1 MRRSLSLLV
10 VLVAFACQ
18 QDEADQPVVETREAI
33 TIGSDR
39 AVLQATLIAT
49 LIAAGPIK
57 PVQYGFLW
65 STVSDVNAFSA
76 QGSFMVGEGA
86 EDQLLYSYE
95 LTGLLPVTTYFVKAF
110 ATTNGVANYYYGEEI
125 TFTTTLQTNFVR
137 TPVTRIIA
145 TKK

>member
-1 MRRSLSLLV
+1 MRKSLSLLL
-10 VLVAFACQ
+10 VLIVFACQ

-39 AVLQATLIAT
+39 AVLQATLIA
-49 LIAAGPIK
+49 AGPIK

-65 STVSDVNAFSA
+65 STVSDVNALSA

-110 ATTNGVANYYYGEEI
+110 ATTNGTANYYYGDEI

-145 TKK
+145 IKN

>member
-10 VLVAFACQ
+10 VLVAVACQ

-39 AVLQATLIAT
+39 AVLQATLIA
-49 LIAAGPIK
+49 AGPIK
-57 PVQYGFLW
+57 PVKYGFVW

-110 ATTNGVANYYYGEEI
+110 ATTNGTANYYYGEEI

-145 TKK
+145 TKN